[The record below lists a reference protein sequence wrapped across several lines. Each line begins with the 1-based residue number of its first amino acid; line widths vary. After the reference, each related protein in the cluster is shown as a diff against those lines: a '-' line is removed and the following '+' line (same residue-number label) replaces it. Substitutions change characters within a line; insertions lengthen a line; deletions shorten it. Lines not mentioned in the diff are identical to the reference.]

1 MIVFEPIFIIPFIL
15 TIDYNQF
22 SLKNMFQKKPVGK
35 DKRHHYKSRLVNWQS
50 LQYPHYGCF
59 SCILHLNSSQYPKPS
74 SNSSIFP
81 FVQHVGT
88 PCSSCSQN
96 QQKSQTGSQT
106 ESLQIY
112 ILILLQFNIVT
123 RQCFKHIRVMPA
135 PCPYL
140 CIFRLT
146 AILF

>member
-15 TIDYNQF
+15 TINYNQF
-22 SLKNMFQKKPVGK
+22 SLINMFQTVGK
-35 DKRHHYKSRLVNWQS
+35 DKS
-50 LQYPHYGCF
+50 LQNSHHGCF

-74 SNSSIFP
+74 SNSLIFP
-81 FVQHVGT
+81 FVQHLGT
-88 PCSSCSQN
+88 PFSSCLQN

-106 ESLQIY
+106 GSLQIY
-112 ILILLQFNIVT
+112 ILILLQLNVVAW
-123 RQCFKHIRVMPA
+123 QCLKHIRVMPA

>member
-15 TIDYNQF
+15 TINYNQF
-22 SLKNMFQKKPVGK
+22 SLINMFQTVGK
-35 DKRHHYKSRLVNWQS
+35 DKS
-50 LQYPHYGCF
+50 LQNSHHGCF

-74 SNSSIFP
+74 ANSLIFP
-81 FVQHVGT
+81 LIQHLGT
-88 PCSSCSQN
+88 PFSSCSQN

-106 ESLQIY
+106 GSLQIY
-112 ILILLQFNIVT
+112 ILILLQFNEVT
-123 RQCFKHIRVMPA
+123 RQRFKHIRVMPA